1 MSYLIIILA
10 IVIIILL
17 YYIYSFITSVPRV
30 ANKIDLSKGSPT
42 IDPTQIK
49 NAYSKNYTIS
59 MWVYVKNLNAAFPEL
74 IKYGTPLTPNNWWTL
89 DIGSGTG
96 SGSTINP
103 TLKCSVKTR
112 ASTSNAVASMEPI
125 TITDN
130 FPIQKWVY
138 ISTVVTDNYVECYL
152 NGAFVTAKKLNH
164 PIDIPVEPTEE
175 ASAATFTFSTS
186 PVKPQIL
193 INLVS
198 RWDYPLSAGDIYN
211 NYLSGNGEPT
221 SYFGPSYTMD
231 INLARGKEKYVLP
244 VF

>member
-1 MSYLIIILA
+1 
-10 IVIIILL
+10 
-17 YYIYSFITSVPRV
+17 
-30 ANKIDLSKGSPT
+30 
-42 IDPTQIK
+42 
-49 NAYSKNYTIS
+49 
-59 MWVYVKNLNAAFPEL
+59 L
-74 IKYGTPLTPNNWWTL
+74 IKYGTTPAAADNWWTL
-89 DIGSGTG
+89 
-96 SGSTINP
+96 TIATANALPP
-103 TLKCSVKTR
+103 TLKCSVKTKG
-112 ASTSNAVASMEPI
+112 TTPASMEDI

-130 FPIQKWVY
+130 FSIQKWVY

-152 NGAFVTAKKLNH
+152 NGAFVTAKKLTN
-164 PIDIPVEPTEE
+164 PIHIPDEPPTE
-175 ASAATFTFSTS
+175 ASGPTFTFNN
-186 PVKPQIL
+186 PIVKPQIL

>member
-59 MWVYVKNLNAAFPEL
+59 MWVYVKNLNAEFPDL
-74 IKYGTPLTPNNWWTL
+74 IKYGTPLSPANNWWTL
-89 DIGSGTG
+89 
-96 SGSTINP
+96 TIATANALPP
-103 TLKCSVKTR
+103 TLKCSVKTKP
-112 ASTSNAVASMEPI
+112 TGDPIMEDI

-130 FPIQKWVY
+130 FSIQKWVY
-138 ISTVVTDNYVECYL
+138 IATVVTDNYVECYL
-152 NGAFVTAKKLNH
+152 NGAFVTAKKLTN
-164 PIDIPVEPTEE
+164 PIHIPNEPTEE
-175 ASAATFTFSTS
+175 ASGPTFTFNNPT
-186 PVKPQIL
+186 PKPQIL